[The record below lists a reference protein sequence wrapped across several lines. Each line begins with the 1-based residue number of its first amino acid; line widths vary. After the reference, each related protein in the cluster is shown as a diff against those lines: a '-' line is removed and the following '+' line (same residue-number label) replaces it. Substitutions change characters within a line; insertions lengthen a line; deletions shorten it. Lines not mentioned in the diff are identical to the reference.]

1 MPTYHPDAEQECL
14 AALNQGGREV
24 KRCLGML
31 LQRHLR
37 IDDGSE
43 PFSKAELLPT
53 GGVSG
58 QIWYEVTYSYGVFSR
73 VTAVYEVSGL
83 GVVSLLAIDAWQ
95 GLSRVGLPR
104 FSPDARARAWSR
116 SS

>member
-14 AALNQGGREV
+14 DALNRGGREV

-43 PFSKAELLPT
+43 PLSKAELAPT

-58 QIWYEVTYSYGVFSR
+58 QTWYEVTYSYGVFSR
-73 VTAVYEVSGL
+73 VTAVYEVSSPA
-83 GVVSLLAIDAWQ
+83 VTLLAIDAWQ

-104 FSPDARARAWSR
+104 FSSDARARAWSR